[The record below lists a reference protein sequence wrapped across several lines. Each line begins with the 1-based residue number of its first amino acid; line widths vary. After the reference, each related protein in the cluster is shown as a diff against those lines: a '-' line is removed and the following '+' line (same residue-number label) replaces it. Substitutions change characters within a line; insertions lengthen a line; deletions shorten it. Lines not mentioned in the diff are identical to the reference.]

1 MIVLSPHRQGEAMLF
16 FKSKSKEPVQENRK
30 KTNVTFEEILKQ
42 AYRVGRFSPL
52 QSQCSPAPA
61 LVPVWVENNRA
72 ILSPIVARFF
82 ETYEIPDSRKV
93 EILEE
98 IQKGY
103 AAMINSGP
111 AYEGDGSN
119 AFLFSKKQVID
130 LSNEMFRSI
139 AVEIGVSQAEIDSN
153 PIFTR
158 GVFLALSKQ
167 AV

>member
-1 MIVLSPHRQGEAMLF
+1 MLF
-16 FKSKSKEPVQENRK
+16 FKSKSKESVHEDMKN
-30 KTNVTFEEILKQ
+30 TNVPFEEILKQ

-61 LVPVWVENNRA
+61 LIPVWNENNRA

-82 ETYEIPDSRKV
+82 ETYEIPESRKV
-93 EILEE
+93 EILEG

-111 AYEGDGSN
+111 NYEGDGSN

-139 AVEIGVSQAEIDSN
+139 AMEIGISQAEIDSN
-153 PIFTR
+153 PIFSR
-158 GVFLALSKQ
+158 GVFLDLSKQ
-167 AV
+167 TV